1 MSGIGILTAIVVG
14 IFAGWIAEQVMH
26 RNHGLVTN
34 LFVGLVGALIGGF
47 IAAGLGVQF
56 AGFWGSLIISALGAI
71 VLLGVFDLVRRR
83 PTA

>member
-1 MSGIGILTAIVVG
+1 MSGIGILTAIIVG
-14 IFAGWIAEQVMH
+14 VLAGWIAEQVMH

-34 LFVGLVGALIGGF
+34 LFVGLVGALVGGF
-47 IAAGLGVQF
+47 IASTLGVQF

-71 VLLGVFDLVRRR
+71 VLLGVVSMVRR